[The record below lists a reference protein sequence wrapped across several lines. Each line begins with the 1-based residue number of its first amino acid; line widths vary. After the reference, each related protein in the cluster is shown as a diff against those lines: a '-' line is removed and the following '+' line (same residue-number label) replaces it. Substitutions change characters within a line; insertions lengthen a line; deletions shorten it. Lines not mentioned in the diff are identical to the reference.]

1 MIVKDDSELEM
12 LRNCLTSVAP
22 YVDSVCLTATGKKVK
37 KLQALCKRNGYDY
50 SYFKWIGDFGAARN
64 FNFKQAPKGTDY
76 ILWLDCDD
84 IFVGGKELRKVAT
97 EAKERGKD
105 VVFFTY
111 WYGCTFKGKPT
122 LKNMVSVDMRHL
134 RERLIRPGTCIWKNR
149 LHETPVPLDGRTNS
163 NTNYS
168 YSPEEERHIAVMH
181 TEDGSRLAGKQERNR
196 ELLEAQLAE
205 EEKRKQGADPRTLLY
220 LMKIYAEQDDR
231 KNWLKAIKMG
241 EEYIKKSG
249 WDEEIGVCWEQMAI
263 CYGRLEDYRKAVSCF
278 HSAIQAW
285 PHQPLFYIRLASA
298 YYNLKRFLEA
308 KHWLEVGMSIDINDF
323 SGNMINFKA
332 MKVIAMD
339 LKTKLAYNVAKN
351 PDEAVKSAEMLLK
364 EDPSEQ
370 HKDNLLFLYDM
381 KDFNDN
387 CKRLDNFL
395 KYLDDI
401 GASKNIGMVIEALP
415 KELSE
420 QPFIVKHI
428 KSQIK
433 PRKWGD
439 NEICYFA
446 NFGAKHFEKWSE
458 ESTKSGIGGSETA
471 VIKLAT
477 EWSKRGYKTTVYG
490 DPIKK
495 HVDEHGTTWLPWYY
509 FNPKD
514 KFNIFIQWRN
524 PYLAG
529 QIKCKKF
536 LVDLHDIVSAIDY
549 SKELLSHIDKI
560 MVKSKYHR
568 ELLGGIDDNK
578 IEIVSNGIDVDN
590 KGTQ

>member
-12 LRNCLTSVAP
+12 LRNCLNSVVK
-22 YVDSVCLTATGKKVK
+22 YVDTVCLTATGKKVK
-37 KLQALCKRNGYDY
+37 KIQALCKKKGYTY
-50 SYFKWIGDFGAARN
+50 SYFKWVGDFSKARN
-64 FNFKQAPKGTDY
+64 YNFSQAPKDTDFL
-76 ILWLDCDD
+76 LWLDCDD
-84 IFVGGKELRKVAT
+84 IFVGGEKLREVAQM
-97 EAKERGKD
+97 AKDRGKD
-105 VVFFTY
+105 TVFFTY
-111 WYGCTFKGKPT
+111 WYSCTFKGKP
-122 LKNMVSVDMRHL
+122 LYKNMISVDMQHL
-134 RERLIRPGTCIWKNR
+134 RERLMRPGTTVWKGR
-149 LHETPVPLDGRTNS
+149 LHETPVPVEGQKS
-163 NTNYS
+163 IYTNYS
-168 YSPEEERHIAVMH
+168 YSPKEGRNIAVMH
-181 TEDGSRLAGKQERNR
+181 TEDGARLEEKQDRNR
-196 ELLEAQLAE
+196 ELLEAQLE
-205 EEKRKQGADPRTLLY
+205 EEKKRPQGADPRTLLY
-220 LMKIYAEQDDR
+220 LIKIYAEQDER
-231 KNWLKAIKMG
+231 KNWLKSIEMG
-241 EEYIKKSG
+241 KEYIEKSG
-249 WDEEIGVCWEQMAI
+249 WDEERGVCWEQLGMCWA
-263 CYGRLEDYRKAVSCF
+263 RLGDYKRAVECF
-278 HSAIQAW
+278 HSSIIEWA
-285 PHQPLFYIRLASA
+285 HQPLFYIRLATA
-298 YYNLKRFLEA
+298 YYNLKRYLDA
-308 KHWLEVGMSIDINDF
+308 KHWLEIGMSIDISDF

-332 MKVIAMD
+332 MKVMAMD
-339 LKTKLAYNVAKN
+339 LKTRLAYNVAKD

-364 EDPSEQ
+364 VDPSKQ
-370 HKDNLLFLYDM
+370 HQENLTFLYDM

-578 IEIVSNGIDVDN
+578 IEIVSNGIDIDN